1 MKSLNNSYNEEGK
14 RQRENMAF
22 MLSSAILKISIHM
35 RNPPVELIHT
45 LSQLSHDYNCVAYV
59 TSQGQLRL

>member
-1 MKSLNNSYNEEGK
+1 
-14 RQRENMAF
+14 MAF

-45 LSQLSHDYNCVAYV
+45 LSQLSHDYNCVAYAQV
-59 TSQGQLRL
+59 KGNLGFDVCLHPRFRMERRE